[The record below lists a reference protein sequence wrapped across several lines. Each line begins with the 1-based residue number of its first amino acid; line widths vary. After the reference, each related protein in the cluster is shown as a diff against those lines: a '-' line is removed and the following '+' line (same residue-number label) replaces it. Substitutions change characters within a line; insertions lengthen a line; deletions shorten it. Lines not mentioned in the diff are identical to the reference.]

1 MRSAVFA
8 GAIFATVLAS
18 GCASTPGTNLGSP
31 SASARATQPS
41 STAPSTD
48 PTPGTPPSTCSKA
61 TPPDAAVVLTDWTH
75 APGYTVNLVAANGC
89 VIASATARTWSGY
102 SATAGQ
108 PVSLPTSESATR
120 VYFLDGDST
129 LRFLGLDG
137 SKGVAAQLPGSS
149 NSKVAF
155 SVSPD
160 NTRLAFSVMSW
171 GSDERH
177 FTEQSYVEDLG
188 TGAHRTELFTLT
200 GGNVAEEPI
209 GWINGDIVF
218 GLLLS
223 ANQYGAGPTP
233 PIFDAY
239 HVANPLT
246 GKRLATICAGSGNAW
261 VFDGGDYTPLPSK
274 TAVLCRVGDQ
284 YQPDGTLELVSWSGN
299 RLQSLGDSGCAS
311 PAAASPGGVVA
322 IGGAVNAAPPGVSC
336 ANGSG
341 SIKVIANSNSR
352 TLAVAGLVEGWMDD
366 THLVVVPFTSP
377 VDFPWAG
384 AGSTFPPLEIVDVN
398 RGVTASSAVK
408 GVFAGSV
415 PTGM

>member
-1 MRSAVFA
+1 MRSKAFA
-8 GAIFATVLAS
+8 GAIFAAVLAA
-18 GCASTPGTNLGSP
+18 GCASTPGTHLASR
-31 SASARATQPS
+31 SASARATQAP
-41 STAPSTD
+41 STAPSTTS
-48 PTPGTPPSTCSKA
+48 TPGTPSTTCSKA

-89 VIASATARTWSGY
+89 VIASETARAWSGY

-137 SKGVAAQLPGSS
+137 STGVAAQLPGSS
-149 NSKVAF
+149 GSKVAF

-177 FTEQSYVEDLG
+177 FTDQSYVEDLG
-188 TGAHRTELFTLT
+188 TGADRTELFTLT

-223 ANQYGAGPTP
+223 ANEYGAGPTP

-239 HVANPLT
+239 HVVNPLT
-246 GKRLATICAGSGNAW
+246 GKRLASICAGSGNAW
-261 VFDGGDYTPLPSK
+261 VFDGGDYTPLPTK
-274 TAVLCRVGDQ
+274 TAVLCRVGAQ
-284 YQPDGTLELVSWSGN
+284 YQPDGTLESVSWSGS
-299 RLQSLGDSGCAS
+299 RLQSLGDAGCAS

-322 IGGAVNAAPPGVSC
+322 VGGAVNAAPPGVSC
-336 ANGSG
+336 ANGLG
-341 SIKVIANSNSR
+341 SIKVIANGNSR
-352 TLAVAGLVEGWMDD
+352 TLAGAGLVEGWMDD
-366 THLVVVPFTSP
+366 THLVVVPFASDP
-377 VDFPWAG
+377 DFPWAG
-384 AGSTFPPLEIVDVN
+384 AGSTFPLLEIIDVK

>member
-41 STAPSTD
+41 STAPSTT
-48 PTPGTPPSTCSKA
+48 PTPGTPSSTCSKA
-61 TPPDAAVVLTDWTH
+61 TPLDAAVVLTDWTH

-149 NSKVAF
+149 SSKVAF

-177 FTEQSYVEDLG
+177 FTEQSYVEDLA
-188 TGAHRTELFTLT
+188 TGADRTELFTLT

-223 ANQYGAGPTP
+223 ANQYAAGPTP

-246 GKRLATICAGSGNAW
+246 GKRLTSICAGSGNAW
-261 VFDGGDYTPLPSK
+261 VFDGGDYTTLPTR
-274 TAVLCRVGDQ
+274 TAVLCRVGEQ
-284 YQPDGTLELVSWSGN
+284 YQPDGTLELVSWSGS
-299 RLQSLGDSGCAS
+299 RRPCERVDYPRFEWLDHHGEGSPVGHIHDRKGLLRPGYLGGVD
-311 PAAASPGGVVA
+311 PGGSHRRRPHRHA
-322 IGGAVNAAPPGVSC
+322 CQIRRGDLRPGDGEWEVTRPGQQRWRSD
-336 ANGSG
+336 GPEEHP
-341 SIKVIANSNSR
+341 
-352 TLAVAGLVEGWMDD
+352 GLD
-366 THLVVVPFTSP
+366 TF
-377 VDFPWAG
+377 G
-384 AGSTFPPLEIVDVN
+384 AGQGL
-398 RGVTASSAVK
+398 
-408 GVFAGSV
+408 
-415 PTGM
+415 

>member
-1 MRSAVFA
+1 MRSVVFA
-8 GAIFATVLAS
+8 GAIFTTVLVA
-18 GCASTPGTNLGSP
+18 GCASTPGTNLRSP
-31 SASARATQPS
+31 SASVRPTRPS
-41 STAPSTD
+41 STAPST
-48 PTPGTPPSTCSKA
+48 TSSTSSSTCSKA

-75 APGYTVNLVAANGC
+75 APSYTVNLVAANGC
-89 VIASATARTWSGY
+89 VIVSATARTWSGY

-137 SKGVAAQLPGSS
+137 STGVAVQLPGSS
-149 NSKVAF
+149 SNKVAF

-188 TGAHRTELFTLT
+188 TGADRMELFTLT

-246 GKRLATICAGSGNAW
+246 GKRLTSLCAGSGNAW
-261 VFDGGDYTPLPSK
+261 VFDGGDYTPLPTK

-284 YQPDGTLELVSWSGN
+284 YQPGGTLELVSWSGS
-299 RLQSLGDSGCAS
+299 RLQSLGDAECAS

-322 IGGAVNAAPPGVSC
+322 IGGAVNAAPPGISC
-336 ANGSG
+336 ANGWG
-341 SIKVIANSNSR
+341 SIKVIANGNSR

-366 THLVVVPFTSP
+366 THLVVVPFASHA
-377 VDFPWAG
+377 DFPWAG
-384 AGSTFPPLEIVDVN
+384 AGATLPPLEIVDVN

-415 PTGM
+415 PTGV